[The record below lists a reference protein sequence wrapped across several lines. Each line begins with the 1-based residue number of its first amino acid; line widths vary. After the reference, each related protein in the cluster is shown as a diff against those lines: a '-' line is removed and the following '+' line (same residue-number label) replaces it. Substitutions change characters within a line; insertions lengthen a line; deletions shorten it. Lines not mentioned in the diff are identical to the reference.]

1 MLIVVPVTALYAGL
15 YALLLLVLAAA
26 VSRQRRSL
34 KVGLGDG
41 GHASL
46 ARAIRAHGNSV
57 EWGWPMLLLLLVAEL
72 DHANRTFLHACAI
85 LFLFARIIYA
95 VGLSRE
101 AGVLRGR
108 LIGSALS
115 WIVIGVL
122 AVWNIVDFARTVLAW
137 VMTSHP

>member
-15 YALLLLVLAAA
+15 YALFLLVLAAS

-41 GHASL
+41 GHPAL

-72 DHANRTFLHACAI
+72 DHANRTFLHVCAI
-85 LFLFARIIYA
+85 LFLFARIIHA
-95 VGLSRE
+95 IGLSRE
-101 AGVLRGR
+101 AGVSQGR
-108 LIGSALS
+108 LIGSGLS
-115 WIVIGVL
+115 WTVIGVL